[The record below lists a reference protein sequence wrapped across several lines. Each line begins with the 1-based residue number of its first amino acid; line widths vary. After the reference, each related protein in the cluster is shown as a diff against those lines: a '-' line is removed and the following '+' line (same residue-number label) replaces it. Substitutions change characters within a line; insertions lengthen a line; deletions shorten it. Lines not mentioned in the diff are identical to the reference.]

1 MSASSVPSWPPSG
14 TAQSRLQQH
23 LGTGFAFLPLLCGL
37 LPIWLYQHA
46 TTYMAW
52 ARPDLATPAVLVLA
66 ALCLLFAFV
75 RYPAEG
81 RAARIVAA
89 GLGMT
94 LGIFGFALG
103 ESHALVDQPRAEALG
118 DVIAYGRI
126 LALAA
131 GILSI
136 WRPSFAVFPAVYFAF
151 HKDVSRAVSQ
161 AHELGRNDY
170 APLIE
175 VSIFLTCGLI
185 ALGLLQ
191 LLARARSSAAKPTIL
206 SEIGTATFATRCAA
220 ILLLAG
226 IGAHFGN
233 YFLSGLAKVTLDG
246 GPLSWILENP
256 TSAIMLGGYELGAAP
271 LSFSPWLFTTAYEGI
286 RAVELPM
293 NVVVLAAQLFC
304 VAAFLRRRWLIGLTA
319 FFDLMHIGIFLLSGA
334 LFLHWIVLNTL
345 IVAALTRLKEKTFPV
360 GAVVAG
366 VAATIA
372 GHNVF
377 YIAELG
383 WYDSRQIRH
392 GYYEAF
398 TEDGRQVPLA
408 QSFLRDSS
416 YLLFGRHFGYR
427 EHVNPS
433 GHVPTGAWGQIGIK
447 DIAPFASGTA
457 SSNYEIMR
465 LTKDC
470 AYPVDEPET
479 PPDYDTDR
487 PAPFIK
493 AQHRRALALEN
504 SNFSIDHNIYPHH
517 HYSMPFRYQAFEA
530 IAPRGIVA
538 YRYVVET
545 VCLGVVDGRVERRVM
560 TRTVGPV
567 IDVRN

>member
-1 MSASSVPSWPPSG
+1 MSASSVPSWPPTG
-14 TAQSRLQQH
+14 TAQSRLQQL
-23 LGTGFAFLPLLCGL
+23 LGAGFSFLPLLCGL

-75 RYPAEG
+75 RYPAEA
-81 RAARIVAA
+81 RATWVVAA

-103 ESHALVDQPRAEALG
+103 ETHAPADQGGAEALG
-118 DVIAYGRI
+118 NAIAYGRI

-136 WRPSFAVFPAVYFAF
+136 WRPSFAIFPAVYFAF

-170 APLIE
+170 APLVE
-175 VSIFLTCGLI
+175 VGIFLACGLI
-185 ALGLLQ
+185 ALALLQ
-191 LLARARSSAAKPTIL
+191 LLARSRTSGAKPPVL
-206 SEIGTATFATRCAA
+206 SEIGTTAFATRCAA

-271 LSFSPWLFTTAYEGI
+271 LSFSPWLFTTAYEGF
-286 RAVELPM
+286 RAAELPM
-293 NVVVLAAQLFC
+293 NVVVLMVQLFC
-304 VAAFLRRRWLIGLTA
+304 FAAFLRRRWLIGLTA
-319 FFDLMHIGIFLLSGA
+319 FFDLIHIGIFLLSGA
-334 LFLHWIVLNTL
+334 LFLHWIILNSL
-345 IVAALTRLKEKTFPV
+345 IVAALTRLKERTFPV
-360 GAVVAG
+360 SAIAAG
-366 VAATIA
+366 MVATIA

-398 TEDGRQVPLA
+398 TKDGRRVPLA

-447 DIAPFASGTA
+447 GIAPVASGTA
-457 SSNYEIMR
+457 ASNYEIMR

-470 AYPVDEPET
+470 AYPVEAPET

-487 PAPFIK
+487 PTPFIR
-493 AQHRRALALEN
+493 AQHQRALALKN
-504 SNFSIDHNIYPHH
+504 SSLSISHNIYPHH
-517 HYSMPFRYQAFEA
+517 HYSMPFRYSAFEA
-530 IAPRGIVA
+530 LAPQDIVA

-545 VCLGVVDGRVERRVM
+545 VCLGTVDGRVERRVM
-560 TRTVGPV
+560 TRTVGPE